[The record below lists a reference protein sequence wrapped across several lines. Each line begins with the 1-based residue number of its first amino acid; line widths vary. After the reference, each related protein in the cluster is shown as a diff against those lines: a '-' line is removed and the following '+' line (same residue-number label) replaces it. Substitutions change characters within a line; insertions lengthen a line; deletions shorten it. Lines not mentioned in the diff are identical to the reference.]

1 MFFAIGIRIYILKGY
16 FDFMN
21 NFLNKLE
28 RKFGRYAIPDLIRY
42 VIVLYCA
49 GAVIG
54 MINPRIYYNYLCLD
68 MSAVFRGQ
76 IWRLFTFLIEPYGF
90 SSGMGMLLSILFFVI
105 QVQLFFLFGR
115 SLEQAWGTFRFNMYF
130 LSGYLFNII
139 AALILYISPLH
150 SAIYYSVFPSPGRL
164 WSISMSIQRRRHA
177 PCLPRTT
184 MS

>member
-54 MINPRIYYNYLCLD
+54 MINQKVPR
-68 MSAVFRGQ
+68 
-76 IWRLFTFLIEPYGF
+76 
-90 SSGMGMLLSILFFVI
+90 
-105 QVQLFFLFGR
+105 
-115 SLEQAWGTFRFNMYF
+115 
-130 LSGYLFNII
+130 
-139 AALILYISPLH
+139 
-150 SAIYYSVFPSPGRL
+150 
-164 WSISMSIQRRRHA
+164 
-177 PCLPRTT
+177 
-184 MS
+184 